1 VQPLEALFMEREGVT
16 FQFQIEKLLKARK
29 LNAGGWSKLER
40 KENALVSLGK
50 LASIRRGSSA

>member
-1 VQPLEALFMEREGVT
+1 MEREGVT

>member
-1 VQPLEALFMEREGVT
+1 VT

-50 LASIRRGSSA
+50 LALFIYATFLLHILITTEL